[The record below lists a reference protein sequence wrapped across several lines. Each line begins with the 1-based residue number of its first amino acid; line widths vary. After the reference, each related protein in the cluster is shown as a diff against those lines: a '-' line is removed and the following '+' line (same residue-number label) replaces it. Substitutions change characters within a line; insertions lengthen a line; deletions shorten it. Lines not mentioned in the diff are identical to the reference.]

1 MIIKETL
8 KLADFSLDAEVLL
21 LYSLKHENIKTL
33 KQITKTFLYS
43 NPDLEISSKTEKIY
57 KKLISRRKKGEPLAY
72 LINHKE
78 FYNLDFYIDKNV
90 LIPRPETELLVEEA
104 LSYCSSRART
114 INLFSSRPRLGGA
127 SNNKIRILD
136 IGTGSGCIIIAT
148 AKSLCDCHSRLDRES
163 RYQMDPRFRGDDTID
178 YYAADISD
186 KALKIAQKNA
196 KKHKVKINF
205 IKSDLFNNISNQLK
219 FDLIVANL
227 PYLWDKLPQ
236 FEPKMALS
244 GGKNGLEII
253 NRFLEEAKNY
263 LSPKGAIII
272 EFDPRQA
279 QTIKNIAKNI
289 YPDKKISLKKDLRH
303 LDRTLIISY
312 S

>member
-1 MIIKETL
+1 MTIKKNLEFGIKQL
-8 KLADFSLDAEVLL
+8 KESKTPEIDAEVLL
-21 LYSLKHENIKTL
+21 YHLLKKDRAWLYTHQDDALTSDQTQKYQN
-33 KQITKTFLYS
+33 
-43 NPDLEISSKTEKIY
+43 
-57 KKLISRRKKGEPLAY
+57 LISRRKKGEPLAY
-72 LINHKE
+72 LTNHKE
-78 FYNLDFYIDKNV
+78 FYGLDFYVNKFV

-104 LSYCSSRART
+104 LEQIS
-114 INLFSSRPRLGGA
+114 NLKSKI
-127 SNNKIRILD
+127 SNILD
-136 IGTGSGCIIIAT
+136 IGTGSGAVIISL
-148 AKSLCDCHSRLDRES
+148 AKTLKAISYKLK
-163 RYQMDPRFRGDDTID
+163 PK
-178 YYAADISD
+178 YYATDISND
-186 KALKIAQKNA
+186 ALKIAKKNA

-236 FEPKMALS
+236 FEPKIALS

-272 EFDPRQA
+272 EFDPRQT

-289 YPDKKISLKKDLRH
+289 YPDKKISLKKDLAK
-303 LDRTLIISY
+303 LDRMLILS
-312 S
+312 